1 MAAARVWSCPIP
13 YAIGARIASDY
24 AGRPVLPPSQTVC
37 GFAQG
42 QGRVRQWPRR
52 RPLPAVLEPVG
63 SQRGDRQQFQLAT
76 GNVEVGGQD
85 FGRST
90 AGRRHR
96 SGRIGRGCSS
106 MALECTSAAG
116 SQRGKLQPHPPLVDV
131 DRVERRSRYQVTTCS
146 CSSCS
151 GSGAA
156 SRNCMKLGTPPT
168 SSGGHRRS
176 PWTNAGYDSG
186 SHSDARPDVSETG
199 ASPHSRA
206 STSCALASRR
216 DAQYLRIRS
225 ATALR
230 CSSLIARFRLPTAL
244 AAFFLPRPAAGGTL
258 PSIASIARCM
268 ATS

>member
-1 MAAARVWSCPIP
+1 MPSLAGSESSLVISAGWSGDESLSFAFPLLQDQPDAMQVGRQHRQGNRTQRDIEDPCTPAFALDPAARRMPMRGVRCGSHACGHQSRNSWRMAAARVWSHPIP

-63 SQRGDRQQFQLAT
+63 SQRDDRQQFQLAT

-116 SQRGKLQPHPPLVDV
+116 GQRGKPQPHHRSWMSTASNGGPVTMSPSARAPRAADPAPP
-131 DRVERRSRYQVTTCS
+131 RR
-146 CSSCS
+146 
-151 GSGAA
+151 
-156 SRNCMKLGTPPT
+156 
-168 SSGGHRRS
+168 
-176 PWTNAGYDSG
+176 
-186 SHSDARPDVSETG
+186 
-199 ASPHSRA
+199 
-206 STSCALASRR
+206 
-216 DAQYLRIRS
+216 
-225 ATALR
+225 TA
-230 CSSLIARFRLPTAL
+230 
-244 AAFFLPRPAAGGTL
+244 
-258 PSIASIARCM
+258 
-268 ATS
+268 

>member
-1 MAAARVWSCPIP
+1 MSKAWAIAVARLVPDQPAHLLAHARVDGMSRRRLRPVTLMRGVRCGSHACGHQSRNSWRMAAARVWSYPIP

-90 AGRRHR
+90 AGRRDR

-116 SQRGKLQPHPPLVDV
+116 GQRGKLQPHPPLVDV

-156 SRNCMKLGTPPT
+156 SRNCMKPGTPPM

-176 PWTNAGYDSG
+176 PWTNAG
-186 SHSDARPDVSETG
+186 
-199 ASPHSRA
+199 
-206 STSCALASRR
+206 
-216 DAQYLRIRS
+216 
-225 ATALR
+225 
-230 CSSLIARFRLPTAL
+230 
-244 AAFFLPRPAAGGTL
+244 
-258 PSIASIARCM
+258 
-268 ATS
+268 